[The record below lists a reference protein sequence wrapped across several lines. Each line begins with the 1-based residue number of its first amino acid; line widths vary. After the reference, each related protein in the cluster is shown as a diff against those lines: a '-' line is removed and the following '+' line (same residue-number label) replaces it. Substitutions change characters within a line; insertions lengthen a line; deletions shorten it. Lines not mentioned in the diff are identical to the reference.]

1 MVEKSRSVGHRLISG
16 TVLQMGNMVASAI
29 AAFFLMPFVVHH
41 LGDRIYGFWSLSS
54 SFIVYYGLLDLGLST
69 AVSQYISI
77 AIARKDDSECR
88 AVFNTAFRIQLMLG
102 VAAFLATAVL
112 VACTPWFCHNRADV
126 SAFREVIAILGTSA
140 ALSFPVR
147 VYGGVLYTQFR
158 FDIQSWLAIL
168 GLVLRTGLVVCVI
181 WAGHGLLALAWATL
195 FATLPVSVLQIWY
208 ARRESS
214 WARIDIGKIEL
225 KRAKSL
231 FSYSIYSFMTSI
243 ADMLR
248 FQIDPLVISGLIGL
262 AAVTHYRVASI
273 FAQYFIQIL
282 VFSVGML
289 QPVFSRMHGAGDKAG
304 LERVFFFG
312 TKLSVGLSVFF
323 CFALIGWGKPF
334 LARWMG
340 MRYEDA
346 YLPLVVLS
354 VSVLLDVC
362 QKPQVDLLF
371 ATFNHRSYAYLNTAE
386 GLLNLAFSVVLARPL
401 GVLGVALGTL
411 IGAFIIRVVVQ
422 PWWVCKVTG
431 YHYAGYMRF
440 LNKNLLY
447 CSAIMGAA
455 MAVVAWGLRPS
466 YVLLISS
473 AICATLLYAIGSWTL
488 VFDEREREQF
498 RAALGRNYVQKLVG
512 PAVVEV
518 PPSPVGKL

>member
-181 WAGHGLLALAWATL
+181 WAGHGLLALAWAVCDVAGERASNLVRKAREFLGSNRYREDRAEAGKKSIFVQHL
-195 FATLPVSVLQIWY
+195 FVHDLNRGYATVSNRSACYFRPDRTSGGHAL
-208 ARRESS
+208 SS
-214 WARIDIGKIEL
+214 CEYFCAVFHSDIG
-225 KRAKSL
+225 L
-231 FSYSIYSFMTSI
+231 FS
-243 ADMLR
+243 
-248 FQIDPLVISGLIGL
+248 GH
-262 AAVTHYRVASI
+262 AAASI
-273 FAQYFIQIL
+273 
-282 VFSVGML
+282 
-289 QPVFSRMHGAGDKAG
+289 QP
-304 LERVFFFG
+304 
-312 TKLSVGLSVFF
+312 
-323 CFALIGWGKPF
+323 
-334 LARWMG
+334 
-340 MRYEDA
+340 DA
-346 YLPLVVLS
+346 W
-354 VSVLLDVC
+354 
-362 QKPQVDLLF
+362 
-371 ATFNHRSYAYLNTAE
+371 R
-386 GLLNLAFSVVLARPL
+386 
-401 GVLGVALGTL
+401 
-411 IGAFIIRVVVQ
+411 
-422 PWWVCKVTG
+422 
-431 YHYAGYMRF
+431 
-440 LNKNLLY
+440 
-447 CSAIMGAA
+447 
-455 MAVVAWGLRPS
+455 
-466 YVLLISS
+466 
-473 AICATLLYAIGSWTL
+473 
-488 VFDEREREQF
+488 
-498 RAALGRNYVQKLVG
+498 GRQG
-512 PAVVEV
+512 RT
-518 PPSPVGKL
+518 